1 MRQYTVFIINNWIHR
16 GILASAALLLVL
28 FTAQCAFDQ
37 DEGSPRVGITLQ
49 ELLLD
54 DARICSDLSGHYPQ
68 ELIDG
73 LSIQLIDE
81 MRCMDPGWLEYYT
94 PCKDVGCIWDNGPQP
109 LAARPE
115 VLDALRTAATSKNDF
130 ITINAA
136 YRDVG
141 MQYFSRWRT
150 ENCDS
155 NFMAA
160 IPGRSNHQG
169 GRAIDV
175 QSHGYWADTLI
186 AHGFNRPYYPRDRPH
201 FELVGDAQYRA
212 ESEQLKQL
220 SILAFQVLWN
230 KNNPHDLIDE
240 DGLYGPATKS
250 RLGNSPV
257 EGFPIYGCEPE
268 PDLCDDFPCEAG
280 CDALLC
286 QQYCDDAPCAD
297 GCDEG
302 ACQQYCDADP
312 CADGCSLDNCE
323 DHCTLT
329 PCADGCDEAACQQHC
344 DLIPCADGCDAQTC
358 DDYCE
363 NDPCADG
370 CDEAACVQFC
380 EEMPCADGCPIEGC
394 SVHCEDDP
402 CNQGCD
408 PTQCEGFCEDLPCAD
423 GCSPTACANFCIRNP
438 CDPSCG
444 EDACTSFCEI
454 TPCASVCEGS
464 EECVKPDQ
472 DLCRD
477 DSCEEFKEAED
488 VEETV
493 DPVEPEDS
501 AEEDT
506 KPPAD
511 VNNLTNERGGCTT
524 APAPAPPWEWLLALG
539 ALWVFPRRRVERPR
553 RSATKRM

>member
-1 MRQYTVFIINNWIHR
+1 MQRQKALTTVERIRRGLFTII
-16 GILASAALLLVL
+16 ALVGLV
-28 FTAQCAFDQ
+28 FTAQCVL
-37 DEGSPRVGITLQ
+37 DEEASTPRVGITLQ

-94 PCKDVGCIWDNGPQP
+94 PCKDVGCIWANGPQP

-115 VLDALRTAATSKNDF
+115 VLDALRAAATSKNDF

-175 QSHGYWADTLI
+175 QSHSYWADTLI
-186 AHGFNRPYYPRDRPH
+186 AHDFNRPYYPRDRPH
-201 FELVGDAQYRA
+201 FELVRDAQYRA
-212 ESEQLKQL
+212 ESEDLKQL
-220 SILAFQVLWN
+220 GILAFQVLWN
-230 KNNPHDLIDE
+230 KNNPNDQIDE
-240 DGLYGPATKS
+240 DGIYGPASKS

-268 PDLCDDFPCEAG
+268 PDPCDDVPCGEG
-280 CDALLC
+280 CDESLC
-286 QQYCDDAPCAD
+286 QQYCADDLCADGCDQVACDQFCDDFPCAD
-297 GCDEG
+297 GCD
-302 ACQQYCDADP
+302 P
-312 CADGCSLDNCE
+312 
-323 DHCTLT
+323 
-329 PCADGCDEAACQQHC
+329 DGCDDQCA
-344 DLIPCADGCDAQTC
+344 LTPCADGCDAQTC

-370 CDEAACVQFC
+370 CDEAACDQFC
-380 EEMPCADGCPIEGC
+380 EEVPCAEGCPIEGC
-394 SVHCEDDP
+394 SDLCDEDP
-402 CNQGCD
+402 CAQGCD
-408 PTQCEGFCEDLPCAD
+408 PTQCDGFCEDFPCAE
-423 GCSPTACANFCIRNP
+423 GCSPPACAAFCHRNP

-444 EDACTSFCEI
+444 EEACDTFCEK

-464 EECVKPDQ
+464 EGNEECVKPDQ
-472 DLCRD
+472 DPCRD
-477 DSCEEFKEAED
+477 DSCEESKEAED

-493 DPVEPEDS
+493 DPVDLDDAS
-501 AEEDT
+501 GDASEEES
-506 KPPAD
+506 KPPAE
-511 VNNLTNERGGCTT
+511 VKTLTNERGGCTA
-524 APAPAPPWEWLLALG
+524 APAPTPPWEWLFAMG
-539 ALWVFPRRRVERPR
+539 ALWMFSGSPRR
-553 RSATKRM
+553 KRTEGAE